1 MSVEYGAVVVLG
13 LPYHELENPKK
24 VVGLVYED
32 ELSRVAPYYD
42 ADAEDCTY
50 GVIIARPGDYSW
62 KELELSAVEIA
73 KAHERFT
80 DLTGQVGRVFISVN
94 GH

>member
-1 MSVEYGAVVVLG
+1 MSVEYGAVIVLG

-24 VVGLVYED
+24 VVDLVYED
-32 ELSRVAPYYD
+32 ELSRVGPYYD
-42 ADAEDCTY
+42 ADAEDCVY
-50 GVIIARPGDYSW
+50 GVILAESDDYSW
-62 KELELSAVEIA
+62 KELELGAVEIA

>member
-1 MSVEYGAVVVLG
+1 MSVEYEAVVVLG

-24 VVGLVYED
+24 VVDLVYED
-32 ELSRVAPYYD
+32 ELSRVDPYYD
-42 ADAEDCTY
+42 ADAEDCVY
-50 GVIIARPGDYSW
+50 GVILARSGDYSLE
-62 KELELSAVEIA
+62 ELDLREAQIA
-73 KAHERFT
+73 RAHERFT

>member
-1 MSVEYGAVVVLG
+1 MSVEYDAVIVLG
-13 LPYHELENPKK
+13 LPYHELENPRK
-24 VVGLVYED
+24 VVDLVYKD
-32 ELSRVAPYYD
+32 ELSRVGPYFD
-42 ADAEDCTY
+42 ADTEDCTY
-50 GVIIARPGDYSW
+50 GVILAWSGDYSW